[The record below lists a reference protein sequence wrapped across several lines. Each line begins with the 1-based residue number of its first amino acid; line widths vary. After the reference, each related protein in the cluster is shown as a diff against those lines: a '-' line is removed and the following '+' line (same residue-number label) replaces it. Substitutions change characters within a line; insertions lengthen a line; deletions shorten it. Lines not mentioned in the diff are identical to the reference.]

1 MRLHATPIEQSLQ
14 DSFFRGAGRLS
25 VKHLSRDHRR
35 FFFPFKHPNYA
46 MKKINP
52 DLFVSSLKEAFE
64 EPPEN
69 LGPSTVLRDLDGW
82 DSLTSVMIV
91 AEIYA
96 DYGVQISGDEMRDCR
111 TVFDLISLVETKL
124 STAV

>member
-1 MRLHATPIEQSLQ
+1 
-14 DSFFRGAGRLS
+14 
-25 VKHLSRDHRR
+25 
-35 FFFPFKHPNYA
+35 

-52 DLFVSSLKEAFE
+52 DVFASSLKEAFE

-96 DYGVQISGDEMRDCR
+96 DYRVQISGDEMRDCS
-111 TVFDLISLVETKL
+111 TVSDLMSLVETKL

>member
-1 MRLHATPIEQSLQ
+1 
-14 DSFFRGAGRLS
+14 
-25 VKHLSRDHRR
+25 
-35 FFFPFKHPNYA
+35 

-52 DLFVSSLKEAFE
+52 DLFVYSIKDAFE
-64 EPPEN
+64 QPPEN
-69 LGPSTVLRDLDGW
+69 LGPSTIFRDLDGW

-96 DYGVQISGDEMRDCR
+96 DYGVQISGDEMRDCS
-111 TVFDLISLVETKL
+111 TVSDLMSLVETKL

>member
-1 MRLHATPIEQSLQ
+1 
-14 DSFFRGAGRLS
+14 
-25 VKHLSRDHRR
+25 
-35 FFFPFKHPNYA
+35 
-46 MKKINP
+46 MKKINS

-64 EPPEN
+64 APPEK

-96 DYGVQISGDEMRDCR
+96 HYGVQISGDEMRDCS
-111 TVFDLISLVETKL
+111 TVSDLMSLVEAKL
-124 STAV
+124 SAVD